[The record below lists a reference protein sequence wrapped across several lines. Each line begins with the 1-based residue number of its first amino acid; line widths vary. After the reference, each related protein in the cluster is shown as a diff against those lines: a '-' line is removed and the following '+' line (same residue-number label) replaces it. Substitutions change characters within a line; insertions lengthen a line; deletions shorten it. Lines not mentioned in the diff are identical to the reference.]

1 MSKESQLRQVLDC
14 GIVAVVRSPDSQQ
27 LVEVARALADGGVS
41 VVEITMSV
49 PNALEVLRQVRQAL
63 GDRLL
68 LGAGTVLDAE
78 TARAV
83 LLAGAEYIVAPT
95 LSLDVIRLCQRYD
108 KLVMPGAFTPTEILT
123 AWETGADI
131 VKVFPADVVGPAFFK
146 ALRGPLPQIRLMPT
160 GGVDLTTAAALARLG
175 RSSSWVSRLTR
186 NPLGRIIANHA
197 REAGVDI
204 EHVLWTDDERV
215 GIYFLEFG
223 AAPRASSILY
233 DRRGAAIAG
242 VRPGMI

>member
-1 MSKESQLRQVLDC
+1 MAESQLRRVLDS
-14 GIVAVVRSPDSQQ
+14 GIVAVVRAPDSDQ
-27 LVEVARALADGGVS
+27 LVEVARALADGGVG

-49 PNALEVLRQVRQAL
+49 PNALDVLRQVRQEL

-83 LLAGAEYIVAPT
+83 LLAGAEFIVAPT
-95 LSLDVIRLCQRYD
+95 LNLDVIRLCCRYG

-123 AWETGADI
+123 AWEAGADI

-160 GGVDLTTAAALARLG
+160 GGVDLTTAADFLKAGACCLGIGGQLVEPKAIAERNFDRIRNLARQY
-175 RSSSWVSRLTR
+175 
-186 NPLGRIIANHA
+186 IAIVQQA
-197 REAGVDI
+197 
-204 EHVLWTDDERV
+204 
-215 GIYFLEFG
+215 
-223 AAPRASSILY
+223 
-233 DRRGAAIAG
+233 RRGQ
-242 VRPGMI
+242 